1 MDTQEKI
8 KELEKRI
15 KALEDMENINFIKRL
30 REQVFGQPSSS
41 NDTAVDTTISI
52 TIGAGGG
59 TDTADVLDFPDGFL
73 EAIRP
78 NGDRV
83 LIPTYLKSRF

>member
-1 MDTQEKI
+1 MEEQI
-8 KELEKRI
+8 KQLEKRI
-15 KALEDMENINFIKRL
+15 KELEEMRNTDFIKKM
-30 REQVFGQPSSS
+30 REQIFGQPKGA
-41 NDTAVDTTISI
+41 NDAAVDVTLSI
-52 TIGAGGG
+52 TIGADGG
-59 TDTADVLDFPDGFL
+59 TDTEQILDFPDGFL